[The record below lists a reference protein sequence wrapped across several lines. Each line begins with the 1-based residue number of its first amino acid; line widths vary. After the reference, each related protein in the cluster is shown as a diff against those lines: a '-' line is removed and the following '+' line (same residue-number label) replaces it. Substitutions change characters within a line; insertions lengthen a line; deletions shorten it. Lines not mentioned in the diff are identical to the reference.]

1 MDGLLCHGFV
11 RVCCGDCN
19 DERLIAFSRKTRGFC
34 YAQHEHEGLV
44 PPARQTG
51 EPTMRCLPRIGA
63 GPEDPA
69 RLWSGVILP
78 QARSVTLRLFT
89 PEDARA
95 VFVLSQQPGMREW
108 LPDQVYADEAGAL
121 ATMDALIASYA
132 VADPRRAPLVLAVC
146 RSELVGHVGL
156 SAARGAVEIGY
167 AIDDAHRG
175 KGLAT
180 DAVRAMADWGLRTFA
195 LPHIDGIV
203 AADNVASCRV
213 LERAGFDLVQETA
226 RPLHGKLRLVR
237 GYRFSDTAYVLSIW
251 GGPRGTT
258 PKL

>member
-1 MDGLLCHGFV
+1 VGSRNATTRQDTRSSLNSGPYRESALVLKIRLAYGL
-11 RVCCGDCN
+11 
-19 DERLIAFSRKTRGFC
+19 
-34 YAQHEHEGLV
+34 
-44 PPARQTG
+44 
-51 EPTMRCLPRIGA
+51 
-63 GPEDPA
+63 
-69 RLWSGVILP
+69 GVILP
-78 QARSVTLRLFT
+78 HARSVTLRLFT
-89 PEDARA
+89 PEDAHA

-121 ATMDALIASYA
+121 ATLDALIAGCA

-146 RSELVGHVGL
+146 TSELVGHVGL

-167 AIDDAHRG
+167 AIDDSHRG

-195 LPHIDGIV
+195 LPYIDGIV

-237 GYRFSDTAYVLSIW
+237 EYRFQRQPTSSPTA
-251 GGPRGTT
+251 
-258 PKL
+258 